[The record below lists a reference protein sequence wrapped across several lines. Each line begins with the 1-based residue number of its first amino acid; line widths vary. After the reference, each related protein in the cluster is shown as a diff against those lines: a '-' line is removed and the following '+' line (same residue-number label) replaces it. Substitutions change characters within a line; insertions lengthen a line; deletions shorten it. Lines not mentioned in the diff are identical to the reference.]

1 MTPDLFSRSTRRL
14 LLAACLA
21 GAPALLAG
29 CVGYSGH
36 PEAKPVGDP
45 TLSNPNVV
53 SSKDV
58 AATALTWV
66 IKRYPPTGEDGRLTM
81 WREFEDAKTGA
92 DGEAVPRLAVN
103 VGDPAV
109 RDWSYEEI
117 VRRAGRGAVPLT
129 PENESL
135 PIYHVGR
142 VWVEGDMATV
152 DIFRPVVP
160 WPEGPA
166 DQRVYQAITVRLR
179 GGMKPWN
186 VVSHR
191 VWGIGTTPPPPLV
204 YYTTSSEPST
214 PSRPQNSTPDPE
226 AAPAPAPGHEGTPE
240 KFDDVTPPRPAEP
253 TAGGEPGGQ

>member
-1 MTPDLFSRSTRRL
+1 MHAQTPSTTRL
-14 LLAACLA
+14 LTATSA
-21 GAPALLAG
+21 ALLLCVLGG

-36 PEAKPVGDP
+36 PEPKPVGDP
-45 TLSNPNVV
+45 TLSSPNVV

-58 AATALTWV
+58 AATALEWV

-81 WREFEDAKTGA
+81 WREFEEAPAGA
-92 DGEAVPRLAVN
+92 DGTVVPRLAIN
-103 VGDPAV
+103 IGDPDV
-109 RDWSYEEI
+109 RASTYDEL

-160 WPEGPA
+160 WPDGPA
-166 DQRVYQAITVRLR
+166 NQRAYQAITVRLR

-186 VVSHR
+186 VVAHR
-191 VWGIGTTPPPPLV
+191 VWGIGATPVPPIV
-204 YYTTSSEPST
+204 YYTGESESAHESAPT
-214 PSRPQNSTPDPE
+214 PTPT
-226 AAPAPAPGHEGTPE
+226 PAPEPAPEPHPGTPE
-240 KFDDVTPPRPAEP
+240 KFDEITPAQPPATPPGEGVPAQP
-253 TAGGEPGGQ
+253 SPR

>member
-1 MTPDLFSRSTRRL
+1 MHSPIPTTPSRL
-14 LLAACLA
+14 LALAALA
-21 GAPALLAG
+21 PVFLAG

-36 PEAKPVGDP
+36 PEPKPVGDP

-58 AATALTWV
+58 AATALEWV

-81 WREFEDAKTGA
+81 WMEFDEPKTNP
-92 DGEAVPRLAVN
+92 DGTVTPRLAVN
-103 VGDPAV
+103 IGDPAV
-109 RDWSYEEI
+109 RQSTYDEF

-129 PENESL
+129 PENESAL

-166 DQRVYQAITVRLR
+166 SQRAYQAITVRLR

-186 VVSHR
+186 VVAHR
-191 VWGIGTTPPPPLV
+191 VWGIGTTPVPKLV
-204 YYTTSSEPST
+204 YYPAGDEAVPEGT
-214 PSRPQNSTPDPE
+214 PETAPG
-226 AAPAPAPGHEGTPE
+226 PAPTPE
-240 KFDDVTPPRPAEP
+240 KFDDVAPAGTPREDPPLQPSE
-253 TAGGEPGGQ
+253 G